1 MFKKLLFVSVMALMV
16 LAGKQSIAHE
26 LNHGY
31 WFDSA
36 GKLVHT
42 GSGTCWRTGSWT
54 SELAIAEC
62 EGGKAPKVMP
72 KKAMPKEIVKT
83 APVDSDKDG
92 IMDANDQCPGTE
104 KGIVVNKQG
113 CELEENID
121 LSNVQFETGTAI
133 LSSSSISILDSASDV
148 LIRNSHLN
156 FEVAG
161 HTDSA
166 GNYQSN
172 MALSKS
178 RAAAVRDYLVNKGV
192 AADRLNAK
200 GYGSDKPAASND
212 TREGRRANRRVELNL
227 K

>member
-1 MFKKLLFVSVMALMV
+1 MFKKLLFVSVIALMV

-26 LNHGY
+26 NSHGY

-36 GKLVHT
+36 GKLVRT
-42 GSGTCWRTGSWT
+42 GSGSCWRTGSWN
-54 SELAIAEC
+54 SELALAEC

-72 KKAMPKEIVKT
+72 KKAMPKKVIKR

-92 IMDANDQCPGTE
+92 IMDAYDQCPGTA
-104 KGIVVNKQG
+104 KGTVVNKQG
-113 CELEENID
+113 CELEEKID

-133 LSSSSISILDSASDV
+133 LSSSSISILDAASDV
-148 LIRNSHLN
+148 LIRNTHLN

-172 MALSKS
+172 MALSKN
-178 RAAAVRDYLVNKGV
+178 RATAVRDYLVNKGV
-192 AADRLNAK
+192 AGSRLNEK
-200 GYGSDKPAASND
+200 GYGSDKPTASND
-212 TREGRRANRRVELNL
+212 SREGRRANRRVELNL